1 MPENLTG
8 YDISDVY
15 SSFLHLSTFSLSSSL
30 VPVYDG
36 LGNKTTLQLSTTN
49 ASLSNLAIN
58 NISYPQSIGPIQGVV
73 VSDGVSQLSIKS
85 IVSVLTSINANVP
98 ADGVYSSPV
107 ITIANNQISQIISSL
122 DNKTFFYPTRLSIQ
136 AGPSKQQ
143 LLEVVSWNSPQVGDR
158 LNVLQKVMNGSTLVD
173 LAVNVFT
180 YTLSGWSDPVTY

>member
-15 SSFLHLSTFSLSSSL
+15 SSFLHLSSFSLSSTL

-36 LGNKTTLQLSTTN
+36 VGNKSTLQLSTTS
-49 ASLSNLAIN
+49 ASISNLNIN

-73 VSDGVSQLSIKS
+73 VSDGISQLSIKS

-122 DNKTFFYPTRLSIQ
+122 DNKTFFYPTRLSTQ
-136 AGPSKQQ
+136 TGPSKQQ
-143 LLEVVSWNSPQVGDR
+143 LLEVVSWNSPQVGDK
-158 LNVLQKVMNGSTLVD
+158 LNVLQKVTNGSTLVD

-180 YTLSGWSDPVTY
+180 YTSTGWSDPVTY